1 MRCQLLKNSSKSNYK
16 YSQELNFLKKHVKL
30 KIQSNQGESSQTQE
44 NYEFEITEEDL
55 RLHDNEE
62 DLSSIFIEFDDK
74 ILFDGRNQEKNKDSS
89 KVQEQETEKDKSNE
103 TDEEQIEL
111 MIEEIEEA
119 EISTTTLIKD
129 QSEVIEV
136 APVASISV
144 PDPLPAKPPT
154 TDPSIRNED
163 VIFGELIVSQLLK
176 ISDEAKKRSIKRSI
190 LDLFF

>member
-1 MRCQLLKNSSKSNYK
+1 M
-16 YSQELNFLKKHVKL
+16 KL

-44 NYEFEITEEDL
+44 IYEFEITEEDL

-62 DLSSIFIEFDDK
+62 DLSCIFIEFDDK
-74 ILFDGRNQEKNKDSS
+74 ILFDGRNLQKSKDGS
-89 KVQEQETEKDKSNE
+89 KVQEQETEKKKTNE
-103 TDEEQIEL
+103 TDEEQMEL
-111 MIEEIEEA
+111 MIEEIGEA

-129 QSEVIEV
+129 QSEETCPKVIDV
-136 APVASISV
+136 APVASVPV
-144 PDPLPAKPPT
+144 PDTLPPKPPP

-163 VIFGELIVSQLLK
+163 VIFGELIVSQLMK